1 MYLYF
6 SSAIE
11 IARIGEAKKIYQI
24 DYITEEQIII
34 VLSGKQRQ
42 VRLIPVR
49 ALDGDDVEWVKVVE
63 SKGCVTFCTGLMKKY
78 PEMVNYQYCLCIA
91 VKRQV
96 KFVIVYVLGD
106 IYM

>member
-1 MYLYF
+1 MY
-6 SSAIE
+6 SINTE

-24 DYITEEQIII
+24 EYITEEQLIV

-49 ALDGDDVEWVKVVE
+49 ALDGDEVEWVKVVE
-63 SKGCVTFCTGLMKKY
+63 SKGCITFCTGLMKKY
-78 PEMVNYQYCLCIA
+78 PGVSNLQYCLCIA

-96 KFVIVYVLGD
+96 KINNN
-106 IYM
+106 

>member
-1 MYLYF
+1 M
-6 SSAIE
+6 INVE

-24 DYITEEQIII
+24 EYITEEQLIV

-49 ALDGDDVEWVKVVE
+49 ALDGDEVEWVKVVE
-63 SKGCVTFCTGLMKKY
+63 SKGCITFCTGLMKKY
-78 PEMVNYQYCLCIA
+78 PGVSNLQYCLCIA

-96 KFVIVYVLGD
+96 KINEFLN
-106 IYM
+106 